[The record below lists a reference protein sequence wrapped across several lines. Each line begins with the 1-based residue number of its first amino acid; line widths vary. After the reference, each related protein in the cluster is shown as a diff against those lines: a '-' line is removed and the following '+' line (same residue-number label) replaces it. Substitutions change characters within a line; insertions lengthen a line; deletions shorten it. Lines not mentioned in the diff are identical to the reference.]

1 MSLTATE
8 SHGDVERMSCHPNR
22 GQTTC
27 RWPVA
32 AAICLAMVVVSA
44 AGTASEQGIPSPSTA
59 KDEVEPTNEFSI
71 DRVVPG
77 GLRAT
82 DLDSVRAVNDR
93 SALDRAMRDADIQ
106 RKRREAGEFEP
117 ERRYRSPSNPY
128 EAQRRIQ
135 EEYGPDSILTR
146 GASTVAAIAGGVEKG
161 SAKSLDGM
169 ASVTE
174 SIVNR
179 GGDALGFDPID
190 VPRLKPRISA
200 KRAGVYLSTKW

>member
-1 MSLTATE
+1 LSLTATK
-8 SHGDVERMSCHPNR
+8 SHGDVDMMRCHPKGVR
-22 GQTTC
+22 PTHRRQI
-27 RWPVA
+27 A
-32 AAICLAMVVVSA
+32 AAICLAVVIVSSSA
-44 AGTASEQGIPSPSTA
+44 AANEQDTPSPSTA
-59 KDEVEPTNEFSI
+59 NQGPRHPDEFSI

-82 DLDSVRAVNDR
+82 DLDAVRRVNDR

-117 ERRYRSPSNPY
+117 ERRYRPPSNPY

-135 EEYGPDSILTR
+135 EEYGPDSIITR
-146 GASTVAAIAGGVEKG
+146 SASTVAAIAGGVEKG
-161 SAKSLDGM
+161 SAKSLDGV

-200 KRAGVYLSTKW
+200 KRAGVYVSTNW